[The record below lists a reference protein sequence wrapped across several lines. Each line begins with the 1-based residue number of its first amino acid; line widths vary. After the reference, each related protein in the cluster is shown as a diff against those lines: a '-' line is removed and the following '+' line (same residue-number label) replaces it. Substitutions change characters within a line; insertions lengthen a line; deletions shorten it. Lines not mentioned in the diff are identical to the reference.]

1 MAERFELKI
10 ISPDEVFYEGEGTF
24 LEFVSVEGEMGVY
37 QNHIPLT
44 TILEPCVMKIH
55 NESEVKKAAIL
66 GGFVEI
72 QKNKITVLAEDAQW
86 PEEIDVER
94 AKKAEERAKER
105 LAKKDGIDILRA
117 EVALESDC
125 KAERSKITKID
136 ETEYVLNESRF
147 HSERIFCIFHALDI
161 FSYSKLDETGK
172 SRYFYGLSVTILYGI
187 SYAASV

>member
-66 GGFVEI
+66 GGFIEI
-72 QKNKITVLAEDAQW
+72 QKDKITVLAEDAQW
-86 PEEIDVER
+86 PEEIDV
-94 AKKAEERAKER
+94 ERAKER

-117 EVALESDC
+117 EVALK
-125 KAERSKITKID
+125 KAIARQNAVK
-136 ETEYVLNESRF
+136 
-147 HSERIFCIFHALDI
+147 
-161 FSYSKLDETGK
+161 
-172 SRYFYGLSVTILYGI
+172 
-187 SYAASV
+187 

>member
-72 QKNKITVLAEDAQW
+72 QKDKITVLAEDAQW
-86 PEEIDVER
+86 PEEIDGKR
-94 AKKAEERAKER
+94 ANEAR
-105 LAKKDGIDILRA
+105 LRA
-117 EVALESDC
+117 EKRLSEQVPGLDVAR
-125 KAERSKITKID
+125 AEAALKRALVRLSL
-136 ETEYVLNESRF
+136 TE
-147 HSERIFCIFHALDI
+147 
-161 FSYSKLDETGK
+161 K
-172 SRYFYGLSVTILYGI
+172 
-187 SYAASV
+187 

>member
-94 AKKAEERAKER
+94 AKER

-117 EVALESDC
+117 EVALK
-125 KAERSKITKID
+125 KAIARQNAVK
-136 ETEYVLNESRF
+136 
-147 HSERIFCIFHALDI
+147 
-161 FSYSKLDETGK
+161 
-172 SRYFYGLSVTILYGI
+172 
-187 SYAASV
+187 

>member
-72 QKNKITVLAEDAQW
+72 QKDKITVLAEDAQW
-86 PEEIDVER
+86 PEEIDIDTSFVPFLSR
-94 AKKAEERAKER
+94 SN
-105 LAKKDGIDILRA
+105 LAGLQKRDLQR
-117 EVALESDC
+117 
-125 KAERSKITKID
+125 R
-136 ETEYVLNESRF
+136 TELT
-147 HSERIFCIFHALDI
+147 
-161 FSYSKLDETGK
+161 YSVQK
-172 SRYFYGLSVTILYGI
+172 SH
-187 SYAASV
+187 